1 MRWSNPVLV
10 IFQRK
15 ESMIFKAKLDI
26 FYVTSTVLEV
36 LIIVALAILPLYFES
51 FKNDLITVFIWLALF
66 IITIA
71 LVLWASFSIKCF

>member
-15 ESMIFKAKLDI
+15 ESMIFKAKVDI

-51 FKNDLITVFIWLALF
+51 FKNDLITVFIW
-66 IITIA
+66 
-71 LVLWASFSIKCF
+71 